1 MAQNQAYLFLVF
13 SLTGVIIGILFDFFR
28 ILRISIKT
36 PNIITYIQ
44 DILFW
49 ILTGIIVLYS
59 IWYFN
64 NGELR
69 IFVLLGLILGVL
81 IYITTL
87 SNIIVKIFTKV
98 LVFFINIFKVPFKIL
113 HNLINKIITIIS
125 VLSNK
130 ITKKIKIK
138 KGNFVKNGE

>member
-1 MAQNQAYLFLVF
+1 MAQNQSYLFLVF

-28 ILRISIKT
+28 ILRRSIKT

-69 IFVLLGLILGVL
+69 IFVFLGLIIGIL
-81 IYITTL
+81 IYMTTL
-87 SNIIVKIFTKV
+87 SSIIVKIFTKI
-98 LVFFINIFKVPFKIL
+98 LVFGINILKVPFKIIYS
-113 HNLINKIITIIS
+113 LISKIITGIV
-125 VLSNK
+125 VLFNK
-130 ITKKIKIK
+130 FTKKLKIK

>member
-13 SLTGVIIGILFDFFR
+13 SLTGVAIGILFDFFR
-28 ILRISIKT
+28 ILRRSIKT
-36 PNIITYIQ
+36 SNLVTYIQ

-69 IFVLLGLILGVL
+69 IFVFLGLIIGIL
-81 IYITTL
+81 IYMTTL
-87 SNIIVKIFTKV
+87 SSIIIKIFSKLLVFLINILKVPNKV
-98 LVFFINIFKVPFKIL
+98 L
-113 HNLINKIITIIS
+113 HMLISKIITVIAI
-125 VLSNK
+125 LFNK
-130 ITKKIKIK
+130 FTKKLKIK

>member
-13 SLTGVIIGILFDFFR
+13 SLTGIAIGILFDFFR
-28 ILRISIKT
+28 ILRRSIKT
-36 PNIITYIQ
+36 SNIVTYIQ

-49 ILTGIIVLYS
+49 ILTGIIVLYN

-69 IFVLLGLILGVL
+69 IFVFLGLILGIL
-81 IYITTL
+81 IYMATL
-87 SNIIVKIFTKV
+87 SSIIVKIFTRIMIF
-98 LVFFINIFKVPFKIL
+98 LINILKVPFKMIYK
-113 HNLINKIITIIS
+113 IISKIITGITIFFYK
-125 VLSNK
+125 N
-130 ITKKIKIK
+130 TKKLKIK

>member
-28 ILRISIKT
+28 ILRRSIKT

-69 IFVLLGLILGVL
+69 IFVFLGLIIGIL
-81 IYITTL
+81 IYMTTL
-87 SNIIVKIFTKV
+87 SSIIVKIFTKI
-98 LVFFINIFKVPFKIL
+98 LVFGINILKVPFKIIYS
-113 HNLINKIITIIS
+113 LISKIITGIV
-125 VLSNK
+125 VLFNK
-130 ITKKIKIK
+130 FTKKLKIK
-138 KGNFVKNGE
+138 KGNIVKNGE

>member
-13 SLTGVIIGILFDFFR
+13 SLTGVAIGILFDFFR
-28 ILRISIKT
+28 ILRRSIKT
-36 PNIITYIQ
+36 SNLATYIQ

-69 IFVLLGLILGVL
+69 IFVFLGLIIGIL
-81 IYITTL
+81 IYMTTL
-87 SNIIVKIFTKV
+87 SSIIVKIFTKI
-98 LVFFINIFKVPFKIL
+98 LVFGINILKVPFKIIYS
-113 HNLINKIITIIS
+113 LISKIITGIV
-125 VLSNK
+125 VLFNK
-130 ITKKIKIK
+130 FTKKLKIK

>member
-13 SLTGVIIGILFDFFR
+13 SLTGVTIGILFDFFR
-28 ILRISIKT
+28 ILRRSIKT
-36 PNIITYIQ
+36 SNIVTYIQ

-49 ILTGIIVLYS
+49 ILTGIIVLYN

-69 IFVLLGLILGVL
+69 IFVFLGLIIGIL
-81 IYITTL
+81 IYMTTL
-87 SNIIVKIFTKV
+87 SNIVVKIFTKI
-98 LVFFINIFKVPFKIL
+98 LVFLINILKMPLKVICKL
-113 HNLINKIITIIS
+113 LNKIITGITIFF
-125 VLSNK
+125 NK
-130 ITKKIKIK
+130 ITKKLKIK